1 LLLYDRLAS
10 KKKNILSLIL
20 ESSIVRHNL
29 ERSIIETELLW
40 VLENKEQSQCG
51 RLGKRDSVR
60 MARGGDTYERW
71 WRRGKGFDVDLLGNL
86 HTRELR

>member
-29 ERSIIETELLW
+29 ERELLW